1 MIVKFIENFHFSVA
15 ILSYLSDK
23 HKKADWYPTELQKR
37 ARVNEYNNWQH
48 LNLRAN
54 GSMLFQTKV
63 ENDQFLV
70 Y

>member
-1 MIVKFIENFHFSVA
+1 MA

-23 HKKADWYPTELQKR
+23 HKKTDWYPTDIQKR

-63 ENDQFLV
+63 RNNDFFSCSDC
-70 Y
+70 